1 MNTEFSEIE
10 VWFTDQNNNVLEI
23 EDNVN
28 ISLIINTSS
37 IIVDNYKMRYSL
49 EPHYR
54 RYVQGQGFMS
64 FARNIGNKYGK
75 SIINSKNAK
84 KIFDVSKSIKNKYGK
99 KILGNSSSAG
109 KDFAKIAGKKVLT
122 KSAEATGDLIGNDIA
137 DRITKSARNK
147 EQKEDDRIMEETQEM
162 IIPPEKREQIIRDL
176 KLF

>member
-1 MNTEFSEIE
+1 
-10 VWFTDQNNNVLEI
+10 
-23 EDNVN
+23 
-28 ISLIINTSS
+28 
-37 IIVDNYKMRYSL
+37 MRYSL

-75 SIINSKNAK
+75 
-84 KIFDVSKSIKNKYGK
+84 KIFDKSLDVQKTI
-99 KILGNSSSAG
+99 I
-109 KDFAKIAGKKVLT
+109 
-122 KSAEATGDLIGNDIA
+122 AEATGDLIGNKTA

-147 EQKEDDRIMEETQEM
+147 EQKEDDRIMEETQEI

>member
-1 MNTEFSEIE
+1 
-10 VWFTDQNNNVLEI
+10 
-23 EDNVN
+23 
-28 ISLIINTSS
+28 
-37 IIVDNYKMRYSL
+37 MRYSL

-75 SIINSKNAK
+75 
-84 KIFDVSKSIKNKYGK
+84 KIFDVSKSMKNKYGK
-99 KILGNSSSAG
+99 KILDNSLSGG
-109 KDFAKIAGKKVLT
+109 KDFAKIAGKKVLN
-122 KSAEATGDLIGNDIA
+122 KSAEETGDLIGNKIA

-147 EQKEDDRIMEETQEM
+147 EQKEDDRIMEQTQEI